1 MELLRWGIVS
11 AGKIS
16 HDFVTALST
25 LPSDEHSVVA
35 IAARDKSRAEEF
47 AKLHEIPNAFGSYE
61 ELAESKD
68 IDVVYIGS
76 INPQHFDIGMMMLE
90 HGKHVLIEKPLCMN
104 EKQAKKLITYAERKK
119 LFLMEAVWSRF
130 FPAYQYIRKQIASGV
145 LGTIEEVNVSFGF
158 DLMAVDRVQKKE
170 LGGGT
175 LLDLGIYTIQLC
187 QWAFQEPPLT
197 IKATGELNADGVD
210 LSIDGELHYS
220 GSRVAKI
227 QTSAKKLLENK
238 AIIKGSKG
246 QITLP
251 NFWCPTSIIDIDGKQ
266 KEWVVPKGKQKT
278 NFPNS
283 EGLRYEAEEVRK
295 CILDGKLQSE
305 HMNHNESLLV
315 ARIEDSIR
323 KEIGVVYPEDE

>member
-1 MELLRWGIVS
+1 MAPLRWGIVS

-16 HDFVTALST
+16 HDFVTGLST

-35 IAARDKSRAEEF
+35 IAARDKKRAEQF
-47 AKLHEIPNAFGSYE
+47 ANLHEIPNALGNYE
-61 ELAESKD
+61 DLAESKE
-68 IDVVYIGS
+68 IDVVYIGAL
-76 INPQHFDIGMMMLE
+76 NPQHFEIGMMMLE
-90 HGKHVLIEKPLCMN
+90 HGKHILVEKPLCMN

-130 FPAYQYIRKQIASGV
+130 FPAYQYVRKQIASGV
-145 LGTIEEVNVSFGF
+145 LGDIEEVNVSFGF
-158 DLMAVDRVQKKE
+158 DLMDVDRMQKKE

-175 LLDLGIYTIQLC
+175 VLDLGIYVIQLS
-187 QWAFQEPPLT
+187 QWAFQEPPKV

-210 LSIDGELHYS
+210 LSIDGELQYS
-220 GSRVAKI
+220 GGRVAKI
-227 QTSAKKLLENK
+227 QTSARKELDNK

-266 KEWVVPKGKQKT
+266 KEWVLPKGKHKT

-295 CILDGKLQSE
+295 CILEGKLQSE
-305 HMNHNESLLV
+305 HMSHNESLLV
-315 ARIEDSIR
+315 AHIEDSIR
-323 KEIGVVYPEDE
+323 KQVGVIYPEDY